1 MPTRAAVYV
10 RISRDRHGDMLGV
23 QRQEPPCRV
32 LCDRLG
38 WEVAEVYTDD
48 DVSAYSG
55 RRRPAYEQML
65 VDIRSGHINAIVA
78 WAADRLTR
86 RPIENE
92 AIIDLAEKCGVKL
105 ATVAG
110 EYDLAS
116 PSGRLHFR
124 QLGIIARYESEHRAE
139 RLRLKHAELARAGK
153 VSGAGTRPFGY
164 EHDRLTVRE
173 DEATLIREATRRLL
187 AGESSRSILRDWN
200 SREITTPTG
209 RPWTNSAFVRMLRS
223 ARIAGKREH
232 HGVVVA
238 DAVWPAIITEAE
250 HVQLV
255 TVLDGRRSWG
265 PLTPR
270 VRRYLLT
277 GFLVCG
283 RCGARLIAQPRMDRV
298 RSYACAVGA
307 GRAGCGRTTRLAE
320 PLEAHIQDMVLAAL
334 DSSDMLVALR
344 AARGEASEVAVDDL
358 LQRLRA
364 DEAQLEELGRDYADR
379 LITREAFFV
388 AQQRIADRLETTRR
402 EFSRVTQDQA
412 APAIPDGGAAVLR
425 GAWDR
430 ADLDWRRAL
439 VALVLD
445 RVVLHPCVRG
455 RRDFDPTRVEVIWR
469 V

>member
-10 RISRDRHGDMLGV
+10 RISRDRAGDMLGV
-23 QRQEPPCRV
+23 QRQEPPCRA
-32 LCDRLG
+32 LCEHLG
-38 WEVAEVYTDD
+38 WEVVEVYTDD
-48 DVSAYSG
+48 DASAYTG
-55 RRRPAYEQML
+55 RRRPAYEQL
-65 VDIRSGHINAIVA
+65 LADVHSGRINGIVA

-92 AIIDLAEKCGVKL
+92 AIIDLAEKFGVKL

-153 VSGAGTRPFGY
+153 VSGSGTRPFGY

-173 DEATLIREATRRLL
+173 DEAALIHEAKRRLL

-200 SREITTPTG
+200 GRGITTTTD

-232 HGVVVA
+232 HGVIVA

-250 HVQLV
+250 HAQLMA
-255 TVLDGRRSWG
+255 VLDGRRAWG
-265 PLTPR
+265 PLSPR

-277 GFLVCG
+277 GFLICG
-283 RCGARLIAQPRMDRV
+283 RCGTRLIAQPRMDGV

-320 PLEAHIQDMVLAAL
+320 PLEAHVRDMVMTAL
-334 DSSDMLVALR
+334 DSPATVAALR
-344 AARGEASEVAVDDL
+344 TARGEASEVAVAGL
-358 LQRLRA
+358 LERLRA

-379 LITREAFFV
+379 LVTREAFLA
-388 AQQRIADRLETTRR
+388 AQGRITDRLTVTRR
-402 EFSRVTQDQA
+402 ELSRVTRDQA
-412 APAIPDGGAAVLR
+412 AVAVPDGGAAVLR
-425 GAWDR
+425 TTWD
-430 ADLDWRRAL
+430 ATDLDWRRAL
-439 VALVLD
+439 LGLVLE

-455 RRDFDPTRVEVIWR
+455 RRDFDPTRVELVWR